1 MRDRQQLEE
10 LTGAVSLGVLAED
23 AVLATS
29 HILNEAVDGIPDHD
43 KQTLIIAQQVLEGLS
58 SATTIAIS
66 PPETRQ
72 MNTDDV
78 YLDAFRAVRLQ
89 APDQPAQE
97 YLKGLADALR
107 RVIDSGTVLDEDRPS
122 LTQVQSFFACVGEV
136 TLARA
141 NELFERS
148 RKEPL
153 PWTRTETTTLS

>member
-1 MRDRQQLEE
+1 VRDRQQLEE

-29 HILNEAVDGIPDHD
+29 HVLHGTSDDVDRDR
-43 KQTLIIAQQVLEGLS
+43 QTLVVAQKILEELS
-58 SATTIAIS
+58 SPTTIEIS
-66 PPETRQ
+66 APSGHRQ
-72 MNTDDV
+72 MNTDEV

-89 APDQPAQE
+89 APDQPVQE
-97 YLKGLADALR
+97 YLKDLADALK
-107 RVIDSGTVLDEDRPS
+107 RVIETGKVEAEDRPN
-122 LTQVQSFFACVGEV
+122 LEEVQSFFACVGEV

-153 PWTRTETTTLS
+153 PWIRTEQTSLS

>member
-29 HILNEAVDGIPDHD
+29 HVLHGSSDDVDRD
-43 KQTLIIAQQVLEGLS
+43 KQTLVIAQKILEDLS
-58 SATTIAIS
+58 SATTIGIVAPS
-66 PPETRQ
+66 GPRQ
-72 MNTDDV
+72 MNTDDF

-89 APDQPAQE
+89 APEQPAQE
-97 YLKGLADALR
+97 YLKSLADALK
-107 RVIDSGTVLDEDRPS
+107 RVIDNGKVEDEDRS
-122 LTQVQSFFACVGEV
+122 NLEEVQSFFTCVGEV

-153 PWTRTETTTLS
+153 PWIRTEKTSLS

>member
-1 MRDRQQLEE
+1 VRDRQQLEE

-29 HILNEAVDGIPDHD
+29 HVLHGSSDSADLD
-43 KQTLIIAQQVLEGLS
+43 KKTLIIAQKILEDLS
-58 SATTIAIS
+58 SATTIQIIAPS
-66 PPETRQ
+66 GHRQ
-72 MNTDDV
+72 MNTDEV

-89 APDQPAQE
+89 APDQPVQE
-97 YLKGLADALR
+97 YLRNLADALK
-107 RVIDSGTVLDEDRPS
+107 RVIDSGTVEDEDRS
-122 LTQVQSFFACVGEV
+122 NLEEVQSFFACVGEV

-153 PWTRTETTTLS
+153 PWIRTDTTSLS